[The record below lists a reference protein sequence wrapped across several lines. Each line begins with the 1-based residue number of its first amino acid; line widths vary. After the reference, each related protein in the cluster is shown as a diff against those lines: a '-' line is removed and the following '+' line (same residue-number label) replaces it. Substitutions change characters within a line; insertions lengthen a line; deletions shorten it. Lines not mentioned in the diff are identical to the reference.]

1 MVNNRDE
8 LKRVIQ
14 LLKKD
19 FVWRNGQELDKFNPY
34 DTKFFKFLE
43 GEQKILLDT
52 NSIVKFE
59 TPTGKKST
67 IEWSVNVADV
77 EDVENLYKQP
87 DVIKVGNMSLEDK
100 SWL

>member
-1 MVNNRDE
+1 MYIIVNNRDE
-8 LKRVIQ
+8 LERIIQ
-14 LLKKD
+14 RLKKEYI
-19 FVWRNGQELDKFNPY
+19 WKNGKHLDEFNPY
-34 DTKFFKFLE
+34 DTKFFNFIE

-59 TPTGKKST
+59 TSEGKKST

-87 DVIKVGNMSLEDK
+87 DMIEIGKLSLPKD
-100 SWL
+100 